1 MARVDRAVVLAAG
14 LGTRLKWLTAGQ
26 PKAMMDVAGEAAIV
40 RVIRRLAGQGI
51 ADIAINVHHHAEKL
65 KSYLGNGSRF
75 GVRLYYS
82 HEDQLL
88 DSGGGVRR
96 AMELLPGSGLIAVHN
111 ADVLADI
118 DLQRLASLVSPD
130 GCALAMVNNP
140 AHHPLGDF
148 GLNNG
153 QVVADKAPG
162 YTYSG
167 VSVWDESIFTAFENG
182 EEFPLT
188 MPMRLMMDQS
198 GLCGTLHRGYW
209 FDIGR
214 PRDLMMARK
223 FISAGE
229 KRD

>member
-1 MARVDRAVVLAAG
+1 MVHVDRAVVLAAG
-14 LGTRLKWLTAGQ
+14 LGTRLKWLTADQ

-40 RVIRRLAGQGI
+40 HVIRRLAGQGI

-65 KSYLGNGSRF
+65 TSYLGDGSRF

-82 HEDQLL
+82 HEDELL

-96 AMELLPGSGLIAVHN
+96 AMDLLPGHGLIAVHN

-118 DLQRLASLVSPD
+118 DLQQLAAMVPSD
-130 GCALAMVNNP
+130 GGALAMVNNP

-148 GLNNG
+148 GLNDG
-153 QVVADKAPG
+153 LVVTDKQPG

-167 VSVWDESIFTAFENG
+167 LSVWDESMFRTFESGEIFS
-182 EEFPLT
+182 LT
-188 MPMRLMMDQS
+188 MPIRLMMERS
-198 GLCGTLHRGYW
+198 KLAGRLHCGAW

-214 PRDLMMARK
+214 PRDLMMARS
-223 FISAGE
+223 FIGRRSV
-229 KRD
+229 